1 MKKVYKLKTK
11 VGSIGVKGKNL
22 QSALW
27 TSKTCKKLLI
37 KKLAKK
43 IMPKVRVRGSQ
54 SSGESE
60 RLI

>member
-1 MKKVYKLKTK
+1 MKKVYKPKTK

-22 QSALW
+22 QSALR
-27 TSKTCKKLLI
+27 TSKTFKKLLI
-37 KKLAKK
+37 RKLVKK